1 MGTKDQMTEDTKR
14 NSYEKTQRPPP
25 RTGTESEWTEG
36 EGPSQGSTTRLG
48 RGRPPGRDHQGAQ
61 SKVHPQPRMRRQPA
75 EARPRPARALLAS
88 AAPCWRRPQCSG
100 RKKSQRQ
107 RCFEAT
113 LHSLPVPS
121 PTPSPASSQGASR
134 ARRWCRR
141 LACDLVGAV
150 QQGSVNVLGTGN
162 LGFDDCQVLWVG
174 QAVRLDGIRFGG
186 CGHQCWRVLGTV
198 TAL

>member
-75 EARPRPARALLAS
+75 EARPRPARALLAPAGAGRS
-88 AAPCWRRPQCSG
+88 VQAG
-100 RKKSQRQ
+100 RKARDKDALKPLFIPS
-107 RCFEAT
+107 
-113 LHSLPVPS
+113 LSLPPLPALLAHRVP
-121 PTPSPASSQGASR
+121 PGPVGGAGVLPVTLLAQSSR
-134 ARRWCRR
+134 A
-141 LACDLVGAV
+141 V
-150 QQGSVNVLGTGN
+150 
-162 LGFDDCQVLWVG
+162 
-174 QAVRLDGIRFGG
+174 
-186 CGHQCWRVLGTV
+186 
-198 TAL
+198 